1 MALLQWISDR
11 MRSLGPCLKSRYGRG
26 FVICETSFV
35 HANTFKKYIILQ
47 LISILR
53 NKKTSLIFLHLYIDR
68 LSESKTILG
77 WFSSVRY
84 MRLEV
89 FDTANYEQ
97 TLAFHCVTLKE
108 REGFIGYSIIGG
120 QSERIAYYIRG

>member
-1 MALLQWISDR
+1 M
-11 MRSLGPCLKSRYGRG
+11 
-26 FVICETSFV
+26 
-35 HANTFKKYIILQ
+35 
-47 LISILR
+47 
-53 NKKTSLIFLHLYIDR
+53 
-68 LSESKTILG
+68 LG

-89 FDTANYEQ
+89 FDTTNYEQ

-108 REGFIGYSIIGG
+108 RKGLIGYSIIGG